1 MVICLAANII
11 AVATLNTVAR
21 CKSAEPTQQPPL
33 TTSTPTDVAMM
44 LMPASFYGAAIVV
57 LSWITASL
65 SQPSVKRASAIAL
78 INAVTNTPNGA
89 SMPSFHPWGSS
100 NDVNA

>member
-1 MVICLAANII
+1 
-11 AVATLNTVAR
+11 
-21 CKSAEPTQQPPL
+21 
-33 TTSTPTDVAMM
+33 M

-78 INAVTNTPNGA
+78 INAITNTPNGMSNPRTMVINA
-89 SMPSFHPWGSS
+89 NTRVSMVLVSLRSPTPVPGCLCGESGCISHGYYCSHG
-100 NDVNA
+100 N